1 MPRLRK
7 RRSRSG
13 SGSRSRQTSAGSDQE
28 QGQATMRVKTRRR
41 RGWRSSRSKRAQVKK
56 EDPLFVAVIYCGGVL
71 LVMGLG
77 VLFFQGLEQYYSPPR
92 GRGTRMRASIQQVV
106 KDGPGLAIATI
117 RDESMKKPRH
127 MPG

>member
-1 MPRLRK
+1 
-7 RRSRSG
+7 
-13 SGSRSRQTSAGSDQE
+13 
-28 QGQATMRVKTRRR
+28 
-41 RGWRSSRSKRAQVKK
+41 
-56 EDPLFVAVIYCGGVL
+56 VIYCGGVL

-92 GRGTRMRASIQQVV
+92 GRGTQMRASIQQVV